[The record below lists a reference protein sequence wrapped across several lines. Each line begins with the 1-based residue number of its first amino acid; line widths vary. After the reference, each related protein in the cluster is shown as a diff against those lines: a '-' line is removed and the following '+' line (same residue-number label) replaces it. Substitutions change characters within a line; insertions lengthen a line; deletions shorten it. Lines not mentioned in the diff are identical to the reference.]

1 MSRKQALLRLHQRL
15 IVQRDDLRRKI
26 SDDLGLAFAPDDGIN
41 DIGETAHQV
50 EQTELHTQLA
60 ALESRELRSIEH
72 AMLMIRQGRYG
83 QCEGCQKMI
92 PIARLQA
99 LPFSLYCIECQRKAE
114 HDGTFASDLDANWA
128 SAMEFERRS
137 SDQEL
142 SMSDLDQ
149 GGRPEF

>member
-15 IVQRDDLRRKI
+15 IVQRDELRRKLAE
-26 SDDLGLAFAPDDGIN
+26 DLGLSFTPDDGIN

-60 ALESRELRSIEH
+60 ALESRELRGIEH
-72 AMLMIRQGRYG
+72 ALLLIRQGRYG
-83 QCEGCQKMI
+83 QCESCQKAI

-99 LPFSLYCIECQRKAE
+99 LPFSMYCIECQRQAE
-114 HDGTFASDLDANWA
+114 TNGTLEAEADANWS
-128 SAMEFERRS
+128 SAMEFERRTT
-137 SDQEL
+137 DREL

>member
-15 IVQRDDLRRKI
+15 IAQRDELRRKI
-26 SDDLGLAFAPDDGIN
+26 ADDLGLAYALDDGAN

-60 ALESRELRSIEH
+60 ALESRELRNIEH
-72 AMLMIRQGRYG
+72 AIQMIRHGRYG
-83 QCEGCQKMI
+83 ECEGCHKAI

-99 LPFSLYCIECQRKAE
+99 LPFSQYCVECQRKAE
-114 HDGTFASDLDANWA
+114 LDGTFQTESDADWS

-137 SDQEL
+137 SDREL
-142 SMSDLDQ
+142 SLSDLDQ
-149 GGRPEF
+149 SAGPEY

>member
-15 IVQRDDLRRKI
+15 IAQRDELRKKI
-26 SDDLGLAFAPDDGIN
+26 ADDLGLAYSPDDGIN
-41 DIGETAHQV
+41 DLGETAHQV

-72 AMLMIRQGRYG
+72 AIAMIRQGRYG
-83 QCEGCQKMI
+83 QCEGCQKPI

-99 LPFSLYCIECQRKAE
+99 LPFSLYCVECQRKAE
-114 HDGTFASDLDANWA
+114 VEGMYQAESESNWA

-137 SDQEL
+137 SDREL
-142 SMSDLDQ
+142 SLSDLDQ
-149 GGRPEF
+149 GGGPEY